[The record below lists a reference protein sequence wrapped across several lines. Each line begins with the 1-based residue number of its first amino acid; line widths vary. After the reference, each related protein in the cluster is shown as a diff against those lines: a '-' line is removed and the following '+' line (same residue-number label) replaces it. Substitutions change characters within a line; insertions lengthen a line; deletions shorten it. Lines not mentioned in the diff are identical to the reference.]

1 MELTVGPSRPF
12 IWEKAAVLPHA
23 RNMYESFFGLDEPPF
38 RLTPDP
44 RYLFLSKRHRDALG
58 HLSFGLRDGA
68 GFVAITGE
76 IGAGKT
82 TLLRSVLR
90 EADENVRYAYVMNP
104 VLNGVEILQEI
115 NHELGINEEGGRREL
130 LAELNRHLLEQK
142 QQGRQVVIVVDEA
155 QALDG
160 AILEELRMLSNFET
174 ETSKLLQ
181 IVLVGQPE
189 LRDLL
194 ARPELVQLN
203 QRITVR
209 FHLTALDRK
218 ETADYV
224 RHRLAVASG
233 GRAREIFTAAA
244 LRRIHRHSRGLPR
257 LINQI
262 CHRALLVAFAADR
275 SRVTRSL
282 LERAARETS
291 DALAPAR
298 SSRGARRGF
307 GLEAAVALLAFG
319 MLATLGVALWRHE
332 TPQVSAPAAQAARPD
347 SEAVRVSEFELGE
360 VRVDELPP
368 AWDGAPG
375 AELAEPMSA
384 DIAGAAFG
392 SAIRKSSAG
401 QSAYEAIEAMLRAW
415 PAASLSARESA
426 ADAFDLDS
434 IAEERALRYLSLEA
448 DLALLES
455 LDLPAI
461 LELEARG
468 AGGVRF
474 GLLERLGPDAATV
487 VVDGEPAS
495 VSRDLL
501 AAHWNGRAHLFWE
514 DIDEIGV
521 LLVEG
526 AAGPEV
532 VRLHLLL
539 ADAGAYRG
547 APEDAYGAA
556 TAHAVG
562 RFQRRMGLE
571 PDGKVGPLTMVAL
584 YRAAVP
590 GAMPRLRGKD
600 AGLQRPAVAQAGVVE
615 EGLR

>member
-1 MELTVGPSRPF
+1 
-12 IWEKAAVLPHA
+12 
-23 RNMYESFFGLDEPPF
+23 MYESFFGLEEPPF

-44 RYLFLSKRHRDALG
+44 RYLFLSKRHREALG
-58 HLSFGLRDGA
+58 HLSFGLKDGA

-115 NHELGINEEGGRREL
+115 NHELGISEDGGRREL
-130 LAELNRHLLEQK
+130 LGALNRHLLEQR

-209 FHLTALDRK
+209 FHLTALDRE
-218 ETADYV
+218 ETAEYV
-224 RHRLAVASG
+224 RHRLSVASG
-233 GRAREIFTAAA
+233 GAAREIFTAAA
-244 LRRIHRHSRGLPR
+244 LRRVHRHSRGLPR

-262 CHRALLVAFAADR
+262 CHRALLVAFSADR

-282 LERAARETS
+282 VERAARETS

-298 SSRGARRGF
+298 TSGPSRRGF
-307 GLEAAVALLAFG
+307 GLEASVAVLAIG
-319 MLATLGVALWRHE
+319 VLATLGISLWRWDQPRE
-332 TPQVSAPAAQAARPD
+332 APPPEAVAVQAQEP
-347 SEAVRVSEFELGE
+347 VRVSEVELGE
-360 VRVDELPP
+360 VRLE
-368 AWDGAPG
+368 
-375 AELAEPMSA
+375 ELAPLASSDMADPEPPGQ
-384 DIAGAAFG
+384 DVAGAAFG
-392 SAIRKSSAG
+392 AAIRKSSAG
-401 QSAYEAIEAMLRAW
+401 QSAYEAIEAILRVW
-415 PAASLSARESA
+415 PAAPLSARESA
-426 ADAFDLDS
+426 GDAFDLET
-434 IAEERALRYLSLEA
+434 IAAERALRYLPLDG
-448 DLALLES
+448 DLVLVES

-461 LELEARG
+461 VELEARG

-474 GLLERLGPDAATV
+474 GLLQNLTPDAAV
-487 VVDGEPAS
+487 VLVSGEPTE
-495 VSRDLL
+495 VSRDLF

-514 DIDEIGV
+514 DIDEIGE

-526 AAGPEV
+526 EAGPEV
-532 VRLHLLL
+532 ERLHLLL

-547 APEDAYGAA
+547 PAVAEYGAP
-556 TAHAVG
+556 TSHAVA
-562 RFQRRMGLE
+562 RFQRRMGQE

-584 YRAAVP
+584 YRSAIP
-590 GAMPRLRGKD
+590 GAMPRLRDVG
-600 AGLQRPAVAQAGVVE
+600 GVFSRPAVPPAAVE
-615 EGLR
+615 